1 MNTVSLL
8 SEISR
13 MCGLQARMLR
23 ADGKVAEA
31 RALAIRAVALLLM
44 VENEP
49 KAKLLPVRVS
59 QR

>member
-1 MNTVSLL
+1 MNTAGLL

-13 MCGLQARMLR
+13 MSGLQARMLY

-31 RALAIRAVALLLM
+31 RALAVRAVALLLM

-49 KAKLLPVRVS
+49 KAELIPVRVS